1 MNIKNSL
8 ILLAACAITVH
19 AQQQQRPRQMG
30 EAPGQNVP
38 EQQEQQHNATGGS
51 EQAKVPEKQ
60 EPPEEKPV
68 ITHHK
73 ITVAGRTLAYTA
85 TTGRMP
91 IKNEQQHTEAEI
103 FYVAY
108 TLDGANGKRPLTFA
122 FNGGPGSAT
131 IWLHMGCFGP
141 KRVKMLPNGF
151 MPSPPFQLEDNPNTL
166 LDRSDLV
173 FVDAIGTG
181 YSRPT
186 TPQLGQKFWSLSGDI
201 AAFGEFIRLYLQK
214 NSRWTSPIYL
224 AGESYGT
231 TRAAGLSGYLVDH
244 GIALNGIT
252 LISTILQFQTAS
264 FVTGNDLPYILY
276 LPTYAM
282 TAAFHHKLAPEV
294 AKDPEA
300 LRKEVEQW
308 AATEYTQALQ
318 KGDGITAQERQSVVD
333 HLARY
338 TGLPKQYIERCNL
351 RVDLSR
357 FDTELLRDEDKMVGR
372 LDGRFTGPEASK
384 TEQSPD
390 FDPSEAAIRPPYT
403 SVFGDY
409 VKQELG
415 YTSELTYYVLGGGIG
430 RWDYQ
435 TSGWSGFADTS
446 EALRHAF
453 AKNPYMHVFVAE
465 GLYDAATPYFA
476 VDYTLDHMG
485 LTPAAH
491 KNISRDRFEAGHMVY
506 IDEKCMQ
513 QLKRDVDQ
521 LYDINEGK

>member
-1 MNIKNSL
+1 
-8 ILLAACAITVH
+8 
-19 AQQQQRPRQMG
+19 MG
-30 EAPGQNVP
+30 EAPGQAPPAGQQNVP
-38 EQQEQQHNATGGS
+38 GG
-51 EQAKVPEKQ
+51 V
-60 EPPEEKPV
+60 EPPKTPGEHETPEEKPIV
-68 ITHHK
+68 THHK
-73 ITVAGRTLAYTA
+73 ITLGGKALAYTA

-91 IKNEQQHTEAEI
+91 IKNEQEHTEAQM

-108 TLDGANGKRPLTFA
+108 TLDNGGAKRPLTFA

-151 MPSPPFQLEDNPNTL
+151 MPSPPFELEDNPNTL

-181 YSRPT
+181 YSRT
-186 TPQLGQKFWSLSGDI
+186 LSAELGKKFWSLSGDI
-201 AAFGEFIRLYLQK
+201 QAFGEFIRLYLQK

-244 GIALNGIT
+244 GVALNGIT

-264 FVTGNDLPYILY
+264 FVTGNDLPYVLY

-282 TAAFHHKLAPEV
+282 TAAYHHKLGAEV
-294 AKDPEA
+294 AQDPEA

-308 AATEYTQALQ
+308 AATDYTVALQ
-318 KGDGITAQERQSVVD
+318 KGDGISAQERQAAVD

-338 TGLPKQYIERCNL
+338 TGLSKQYIEKCNL
-351 RVDLSR
+351 RVDLSH

-372 LDGRFTGPEASK
+372 LDARFTGPNNSP
-384 TEQSPD
+384 TEQAPE

-415 YTSELTYYVLGGGIG
+415 YTTDLTYFVLGGGIG

-446 EALRHAF
+446 QALRHAF

-485 LTPAAH
+485 LSAAAH
-491 KNISRDRFEAGHMVY
+491 NNIKRDHFNAGHMVY
-506 IDEKCMQ
+506 IDDKSMEK
-513 QLKRDVDQ
+513 LKRDVDQ
-521 LYDINEGK
+521 LYEMSEGK